1 MTAKASKKYVLVANL
16 KSRQA
21 AKAVDEIK
29 KVFAEKKAQL
39 EVIPVKTPKTINKAF
54 QAALDKKPDVIILG
68 GGDGT
73 LISGI
78 EYLGSKKYRKP
89 IGLLPLGTANYLA
102 RNLDIPLTIEESIQ
116 TVLNGKS
123 KPIPIGVANEK
134 FFALTFIVGLT
145 QKVAAEVSD
154 KLKRRF
160 GQVAYILELI
170 KQTKNH
176 EPFRYTIH
184 SPTHKKPI
192 TGMTHQIIVYN
203 SDINLQLKLVPDHS
217 IERKSFKVVISRC
230 GRSKTKLYVGFLA
243 HILTLGRLR
252 PYMHVFETSSLEI
265 ETDPV
270 LTADYDGEPY
280 GKGPF
285 SVSLHKKDVHI
296 IC

>member
-1 MTAKASKKYVLVANL
+1 MAANIKKYVLVVNL
-16 KSRQA
+16 KSRQSEML
-21 AKAVDEIK
+21 VDEVK
-29 KVFAEKKAQL
+29 KVFSVKKAEL
-39 EVIPVKTPKTINKAF
+39 EIIKVKDPSKITTAF
-54 QAALDKKPDVIILG
+54 QKAIDKDPDVIILG

-78 EYLGSKKYRKP
+78 EYLSSKNYSKP

-102 RNLDIPLTIEESIQ
+102 RNLDIPLTVEESIQ

-123 KPIPIGVANEK
+123 RAIPIGVANEK

-154 KLKRRF
+154 KLKRKL
-160 GQVAYILELI
+160 GQIAYILELI

-176 EPFRYTIH
+176 DAFRYTIE
-184 SPTHKKPI
+184 SPALRRPLKGT
-192 TGMTHQIIVYN
+192 THQIIVYN

-230 GRSKTKLYVGFLA
+230 GRSKAKLYFGFLM
-243 HILTLGRLR
+243 HIISFGKLR
-252 PYMHVFETSSLEI
+252 PYMYVFETSSLNIKTE
-265 ETDPV
+265 PA

-285 SVSLHKKDVHI
+285 EIKLYEKNVHI